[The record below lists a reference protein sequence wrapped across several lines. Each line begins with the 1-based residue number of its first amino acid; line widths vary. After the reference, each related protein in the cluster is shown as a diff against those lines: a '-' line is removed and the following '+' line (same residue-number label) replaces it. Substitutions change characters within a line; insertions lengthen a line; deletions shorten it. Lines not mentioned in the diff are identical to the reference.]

1 MSVKNFLNVFKEM
14 VEKEKLYAKALTEL
28 SKKIEHPVLQSI
40 FVGIASDSL
49 KHSQLYEGLV
59 KLLTSPQPVL
69 SQKELELISRE
80 IDKHIETEAQMVKL
94 VGELLKEVEDPR
106 VKLILSAI
114 HSDEAEHHRVLIS
127 VRDSLAKRE
136 VVAEEDV
143 WDMIWRASPW
153 HGTPGG

>member
-1 MSVKNFLNVFKEM
+1 MSVKNYLNVFKEM

-80 IDKHIETEAQMVKL
+80 IEE
-94 VGELLKEVEDPR
+94 
-106 VKLILSAI
+106 KLISIL
-114 HSDEAEHHRVLIS
+114 RL
-127 VRDSLAKRE
+127 RLRWLNSLVSCLKKLKTL
-136 VVAEEDV
+136 
-143 WDMIWRASPW
+143 
-153 HGTPGG
+153 G